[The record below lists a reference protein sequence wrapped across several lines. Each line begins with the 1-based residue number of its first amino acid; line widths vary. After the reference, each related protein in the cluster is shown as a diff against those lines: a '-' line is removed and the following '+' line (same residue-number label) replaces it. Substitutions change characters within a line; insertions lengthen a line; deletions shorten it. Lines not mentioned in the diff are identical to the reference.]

1 LEGVCIVDIYKADNG
16 KTYFIG
22 VDLNKGKVLQVG
34 TKIKITDSMD
44 NSWICKEA
52 EITKVVSTNPI
63 CYELNIGGGHWL
75 NSCLEE
81 I

>member
-1 LEGVCIVDIYKADNG
+1 
-16 KTYFIG
+16 
-22 VDLNKGKVLQVG
+22 LQVG